1 MGKREEDIGA
11 KCGSG
16 NGMTSAYLAVQV
28 QGLPH
33 ERQGDEFL
41 DPLAPGSREEFS

>member
-1 MGKREEDIGA
+1 MAE
-11 KCGSG
+11 CGSG
-16 NGMTSAYLAVQV
+16 NGVTTAHLTVQV

-33 ERQGDEFL
+33 EWQGDKFL